1 MHVTLVQVHVKQEHI
16 ADFIAACRA
25 NHQASVREPGNLR
38 FDILQDDADRS
49 RFVLYEAYRT
59 AADTAAHK
67 NTTHYLRWRE
77 LVALWMAEDRSA
89 MRYTGLFPEAP

>member
-25 NHQASVREPGNLR
+25 NHHASVREPGNLR
-38 FDILQDDADRS
+38 FDILQDDTHPS

-59 AADTAAHK
+59 AADAAAHK
-67 NTTHYLRWRE
+67 NTAHYLRWRE
-77 LVALWMAEDRSA
+77 LVAPWMTEDRLG
-89 MRYTGLFPEAP
+89 MRYTGLFPEAL